1 MKVLQ
6 KINKMHHNTNQNRM
20 SIRQSYSLQLM
31 INESKCSITERLT
44 CTIGIS
50 LGMGSLENG
59 KNPDQGDKIKS
70 PMLTL

>member
-1 MKVLQ
+1 M
-6 KINKMHHNTNQNRM
+6 NQG
-20 SIRQSYSLQLM
+20 
-31 INESKCSITERLT
+31 CSITERLT